1 MNSDS
6 NPVIGKKRG
15 SDGLHR
21 VFMAGNRQKDDPLSV
36 HCKGIGVSVKPLR
49 FNRDQ
54 SGRTSVVR
62 TWVVVS
68 LRAHLHFTFLLAR
81 SWLDFRSC
89 RCANTR
95 AEARES

>member
-1 MNSDS
+1 MNSDIY
-6 NPVIGKKRG
+6 PVIGKKRG

-21 VFMAGNRQKDDPLSV
+21 VFMAGDREKDDPLSV
-36 HCKGIGVSVKPLR
+36 QCIGVSISVKPFGL
-49 FNRDQ
+49 NGYE

-81 SWLDFRSC
+81 SWLDFRCC
-89 RCANTR
+89 RCASTR

>member
-1 MNSDS
+1 MNSDID
-6 NPVIGKKRG
+6 PVIGKKRG
-15 SDGLHR
+15 SDGLYGIF
-21 VFMAGNRQKDDPLSV
+21 VAGDREKDDPLSI

-68 LRAHLHFTFLLAR
+68 LRAHLHFTLLLVR
-81 SWLDFRSC
+81 SWFDFRSS